1 MQLAMGNILA
11 TICMPVGIKT
21 MLLIK
26 YLRRNLVPLLHWPY
40 TAQGSE
46 TCYPQEVYTCV
57 CNMMN
62 RRYKVH
68 PVYPTWFLLA
78 TPSASAKL

>member
-11 TICMPVGIKT
+11 TIHMPVGIKT
-21 MLLIK
+21 LLLIK

-46 TCYPQEVYTCV
+46 TCYPQEVLHVHHVMQYDEQKDIRYTQSTLPGSC
-57 CNMMN
+57 
-62 RRYKVH
+62 
-68 PVYPTWFLLA
+68 
-78 TPSASAKL
+78 

>member
-11 TICMPVGIKT
+11 TIRMPVGIKT

-26 YLRRNLVPLLHWPY
+26 YFRRNLVPLLHWPY

-46 TCYPQEVYTCV
+46 TCYPQEVYTCAHV
-57 CNMMN
+57 MQ
-62 RRYKVH
+62 YDEQKI
-68 PVYPTWFLLA
+68 
-78 TPSASAKL
+78 